1 MANNPEQFR
10 KQVLEK
16 IDKLLT
22 EFGEGKVSREQFH
35 AIYEH
40 YNNRLNLI
48 EQMNSAEAV
57 PTGEL
62 EQGGT
67 IAIRQKHMGKALGLI
82 IYHHKSAMFVDTLGE
97 FDVPPSLLSPTLNDF
112 SLLAES
118 GQLID
123 RRVIKLPDQ
132 RWLLF
137 AAGRYS
143 TVATLFHHEPSALQ
157 IREIERLHHDFE
169 TANAPALRQ
178 SYAVNKSNLAYPFLG
193 FVQGKLKKG
202 EQGA

>member
-1 MANNPEQFR
+1 MANDTEKLR
-10 KQVLEK
+10 SQVLEK

-48 EQMNSAEAV
+48 EQMGGSETAPAGDIE
-57 PTGEL
+57 P
-62 EQGGT
+62 GGT

-82 IYHHKSAMFVDTLGE
+82 IYHHKSAMFVDTLGD
-97 FDVPPSLLSPTLNDF
+97 FDVAPSLLSPTLNDF
-112 SLLAES
+112 SQLAES

-123 RRVIKLPDQ
+123 RRVLKLADQ

-169 TANAPALRQ
+169 TANASALRHN
-178 SYAVNKSNLAYPFLG
+178 YAVNKNSLAYPFLV
-193 FVQGKLKKG
+193 FVQSKLKKG
-202 EQGA
+202 EQAG

>member
-1 MANNPEQFR
+1 MANDTEKFR
-10 KQVLEK
+10 SQVLAK

-40 YNNRLNLI
+40 YNNRLNMI
-48 EQMNSAEAV
+48 EQMGGAESMPA
-57 PTGEL
+57 GDM

-82 IYHHKSAMFVDTLGE
+82 IYHHKSAMFVDTLGD
-97 FDVPPSLLSPTLNDF
+97 FDVAPSLLSPTLTDF

-123 RRVIKLPDQ
+123 RRVLKLPDQ

-178 SYAVNKSNLAYPFLG
+178 GYAVNKSSLAYPFLV
-193 FVQGKLKKG
+193 FVQSKLRKG

>member
-1 MANNPEQFR
+1 MANDTEKFR
-10 KQVLEK
+10 SQVLAK

-40 YNNRLNLI
+40 YNNRLTMI
-48 EQMNSAEAV
+48 EQMGGAESVAA
-57 PTGEL
+57 GDI

-82 IYHHKSAMFVDTLGE
+82 IYHHKSAMFVDTLGD
-97 FDVPPSLLSPTLNDF
+97 FDVAPSLLSPTLTDF

-123 RRVIKLPDQ
+123 RRVLKLPDQ

-169 TANAPALRQ
+169 TANAPALRHG
-178 SYAVNKSNLAYPFLG
+178 YAVNKSSLAYPFLV
-193 FVQGKLKKG
+193 FVQSKLRKG
-202 EQGA
+202 ESA